1 MITRRRLLKFT
12 AIASSAMSLTPQLL
26 TAAENKLITRA
37 IPSTGEQ
44 IPMMGLGSAAT
55 FSQMTRNK
63 DTSALLEVMRTL
75 FDNGGTV
82 FDTAPS
88 YRSSEEVAGRIVN
101 ELDAK
106 NKVFWATKLNAASR
120 ITRNADPDAA
130 RAQIETSFRYIGRS
144 TIDLIQIHNLADIE
158 TQLTIL
164 KKLKAEGRVRYIGVT
179 STRASQ
185 YPYLEQIMR
194 NEPIDFIGVD
204 YAVDN
209 REPANIILPLAQ
221 KRKIGVMIYLPFG
234 RTRLWR
240 RVSGRNVPEWASEF
254 DATSWAHFFL
264 KYIIS
269 HPAVT
274 VVTPATTKVSHMLD
288 NLGGAIGRLP
298 NETMRQRMAEFV
310 DALP

>member
-185 YPYLEQIMR
+185 YQYLEQIMR

-221 KRKIGVMIYLPFG
+221 KRNIGVMIYLPFG